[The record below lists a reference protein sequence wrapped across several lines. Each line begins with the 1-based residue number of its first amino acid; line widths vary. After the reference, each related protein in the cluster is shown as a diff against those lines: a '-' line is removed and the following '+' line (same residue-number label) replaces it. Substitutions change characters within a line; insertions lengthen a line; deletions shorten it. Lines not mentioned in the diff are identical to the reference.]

1 MPTDSRQ
8 QLHTIWAY
16 RRWLA
21 LFVVVVTVGTYF
33 LTKRQAPVY
42 KATAL
47 VQVVSASE
55 AGGQVLPSDAQQS
68 VVNTYL
74 RIAQTEPVYRLG
86 AASITPKVGPTA
98 FSEEVTVSPESG
110 SAVFDVVG
118 SSGNATQA
126 ANYANAYANAFS
138 QYVAQL
144 QNRQRQATVAR
155 IQQQIE
161 ATAAQASQTN
171 TLQATQINDQVRA
184 LESKLSET
192 VAAPADSAQVIGTAA
207 APGSPSSPKPKLD
220 AILALIGSLVL
231 GIAAILIYAAL
242 SDRYRDADEVA
253 GDLALALLG
262 EMPRATQQEQAA
274 IESFRRL
281 RTAVEFELANIGAP
295 EVAKHNGERAHPAVG
310 RTMLITAAER
320 GAGKSY
326 SSAGLARALA
336 AGGSHVVAVDGDL
349 RKPTLHEQL
358 GVRPA
363 PGLTDLLA
371 GRIQHIDRLAQSV
384 AIRHGR
390 QGGELDAIAAGTPI
404 SDATEQ
410 LSSETMSA
418 LIEQLRGDYGYVVF
432 DSSPVLPVV
441 DAVVLA
447 RYCDGVVIVVDARR
461 TRRRDARRATQTLR
475 AAGAPILGFVYN
487 RTSSSPASYGYGDP
501 VPLVASEPAP
511 TEARL

>member
-16 RRWLA
+16 RRWLV
-21 LFVVVVTVGTYF
+21 LFVVVVTVATYF
-33 LTKRQAPVY
+33 LTKRQAPTY

-55 AGGQVLPSDAQQS
+55 AGGQVLPADALQS

-74 RIAQTEPVYRLG
+74 RIAQTVPVYQLG
-86 AASITPKVGPTA
+86 ASSMTPKTGATA
-98 FSEEVTVSPESG
+98 FSEHVSASPESG
-110 SAVFDVVG
+110 SAVFDVTG
-118 SSGNATQA
+118 SAGNAAQA
-126 ANYANAYANAFS
+126 ASYANAYANAFS

-161 ATAAQASQTN
+161 STAAQASQTN
-171 TLQATQINDQVRA
+171 SLQATQINDQVRA

-192 VAAPADSAQVIGTAA
+192 VAAPADTAQVIGTAA
-207 APGSPSSPKPKLD
+207 SPSSPSSPRPKLD

-231 GIAAILIYAAL
+231 GIAAILLYAAL
-242 SDRYRDADEVA
+242 SDRYRDADEAA
-253 GDLALALLG
+253 GDLSLALLG
-262 EMPRATQQEQAA
+262 EMPRAGQQEQAA

-281 RTAVEFELANIGAP
+281 RTAIEFELANLRPSEGAT
-295 EVAKHNGERAHPAVG
+295 HNGERAHAGEG

-326 SSAGLARALA
+326 TSAGLARALA

-358 GVRPA
+358 AVRPA

-371 GRIQHIDRLAQSV
+371 GRIQHIDRLAQLV

-410 LSSETMSA
+410 LSSETMST
-418 LIEQLRGDYGYVVF
+418 LIDRLRSDYGYVVF

-447 RYCDGVVIVVDARR
+447 RYCDGVVLVVDARH
-461 TRRRDARRATQTLR
+461 TRRRDARRAAQTLR
-475 AAGAPILGFVYN
+475 AAGAPIVGFVYN
-487 RTSSSPASYGYGDP
+487 RTGSPTASYGYGDVLP
-501 VPLVASEPAP
+501 AATERGTSEV
-511 TEARL
+511 LH